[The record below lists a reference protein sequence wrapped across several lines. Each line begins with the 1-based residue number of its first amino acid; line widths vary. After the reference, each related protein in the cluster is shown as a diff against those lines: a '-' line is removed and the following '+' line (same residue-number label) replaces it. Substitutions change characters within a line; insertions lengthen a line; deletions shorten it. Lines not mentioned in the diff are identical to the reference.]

1 MAQPAALK
9 KKGKNSNS
17 IKYTS
22 VGDKVYLALTLI
34 ILTVMLIVVAFPL
47 IYVISSSFS
56 SPTAV
61 GNGRVILLPVEPG
74 IEGYRAVFS
83 TPMIW
88 RGYRNSLFYT
98 VFGTLI
104 NLVMTMLAA
113 YPLSRRDLKVRKFV
127 NIMFSFCMIFGAG
140 MIPSYLLVRDLKL
153 LNTIWA
159 LLIPGAMSVYN
170 VIIARTYIQ
179 TSVPHELYESAS
191 LDGCSDFRYLWQIVV
206 PLSKPIIAV
215 LTLWYAVGHWNSYFN
230 AMIYLRDQSLAPLQI
245 VLRNILIVED
255 MDSIEMMNDI
265 NRFLDKQYMKN
276 LYQYSL
282 IIVASAPVMMMYPF
296 IQKYFVKG
304 IMLGSIKG

>member
-1 MAQPAALK
+1 MAQPVALK
-9 KKGKNSNS
+9 KKDKHSNS

-74 IEGYRAVFS
+74 IDGYRAVFS

-245 VLRNILIVED
+245 VLRNILIVDD